1 MAWRSPIYD
10 RTQADVDY
18 AITKIAE
25 WTAAQLNGQS
35 VVVTE
40 LKGCLN
46 VTDIVRIEDNIKYL
60 TDMLTS
66 LHYPPNTS
74 SKTWSID
81 GIPTLADVNPILEN
95 VRAIIEAFYQQENV
109 PEVPES
115 MLYYT
120 DVNKVELNLLKI
132 KELLDAIIGSFRKSG
147 TFKCGSSRLLPVW
160 RG

>member
-18 AITKIAE
+18 AIAKIAE
-25 WTAAQLNGQS
+25 WTAAQLTGQP

-60 TDMLTS
+60 ADMLTS

-81 GIPTLADVNPILEN
+81 GLPTIADINRILDN
-95 VRAIIEAFYQQENV
+95 VRAIIEAYYQQKDA
-109 PEVPES
+109 PEVPET
-115 MLYYT
+115 MLNYT
-120 DVNKVELNLLKI
+120 DVNNVELNLFKI
-132 KELLDAIIGSFRKSG
+132 KQLLDAMIGSFQKSG
-147 TFKCGSSRLLPVW
+147 TFKCGSPRLLPVW

>member
-25 WTAAQLNGQS
+25 WTAAQLTGQP

-60 TDMLTS
+60 ADMLTS

-81 GIPTLADVNPILEN
+81 GLPTLADVNRILDN

-109 PEVPES
+109 PEVPKT
-115 MLYYT
+115 MLHYT
-120 DVNKVELNLLKI
+120 DVNDVELNLLKI
-132 KELLDAIIGSFRKSG
+132 KQLLDAMIGSFRKSG
-147 TFKCGSSRLLPVW
+147 TFTCGSSRLLPVW

>member
-1 MAWRSPIYD
+1 MAWSSPIYD

-25 WTAAQLNGQS
+25 WTAAQLTGQQ
-35 VVVTE
+35 VIVTE

-46 VTDIVRIEDNIKYL
+46 ITDIVRIEDNIKYL
-60 TDMLTS
+60 ADMLTS

-81 GIPTLADVNPILEN
+81 GLPTLADVNRILEN
-95 VRAIIEAFYQQENV
+95 VRAIIEAYYQQEDV
-109 PEVPES
+109 PVVPES
-115 MLYYT
+115 MLNYSE
-120 DVNKVELNLLKI
+120 VNDVELNSLKI
-132 KELLDAIIGSFRKSG
+132 KQLLDAMIGSFLKSG
-147 TFKCGSSRLLPVW
+147 TFTCGSSRLLPIW